1 MFRVLTT
8 RPPAKSLISYLLFTV
23 PACLF
28 STIYPSSIHLPCYSQ
43 GNFFINAN
51 MIMVW
56 NYSIVLQCSGYKSQ
70 TSAHKIK
77 VSLRI
82 WFQSTSQFFTFTL
95 TIFSDLR
102 FFFHSAHHILNSHSS
117 VQIQLKCCLH
127 CRKPSLTCKIEKGLG
142 MKENEIRCLFPWHFP
157 GLVALV

>member
-1 MFRVLTT
+1 MFRVLTAG
-8 RPPAKSLISYLLFTV
+8 PPAKSLISYLLFTV

-56 NYSIVLQCSGYKSQ
+56 NYSIVLQCPGYKSQ

-77 VSLRI
+77 VCLRI

-95 TIFSDLR
+95 TVFSDLR
-102 FFFHSAHHILNSHSS
+102 FFFTLLITYRILIHLSRSSSSAVSTAGSLPWP
-117 VQIQLKCCLH
+117 VRLK
-127 CRKPSLTCKIEKGLG
+127 KVLG
-142 MKENEIRCLFPWHFP
+142 WRRMRLGVYFPDTF
-157 GLVALV
+157 LVWLP